1 MLVNR
6 TSERDGDGEHES
18 AGWVDES
25 RGGVFDLQDMQSREG
40 LRKALEDG
48 LGRRVA
54 SACGDFFQRRVRF
67 SQRRVGW
74 DKAGGTFS
82 CTKAEWGA
90 AGLGNGLQAL

>member
-40 LRKALEDG
+40 LRKALEDEIGKEGG
-48 LGRRVA
+48 LSLWRFFPKEGEVQPE
-54 SACGDFFQRRVRF
+54 ACG
-67 SQRRVGW
+67 VG
-74 DKAGGTFS
+74 
-82 CTKAEWGA
+82 
-90 AGLGNGLQAL
+90 